1 MADTQLT
8 YSDAVIMK
16 ALLSKDFSLIG
27 GAFEDSE
34 LTAIKKCAFQGAGAT
49 LTKLVLPSITAIP
62 SGALRDCTGLTT
74 LDITWGEILTMGGDA
89 LRGARL
95 PNGALTLSKL
105 SSMGDG
111 VFAGC
116 TQLTSFSAPLMTS
129 SGGTD
134 ATYGTAQQGVFRDC
148 TGLTT
153 VNLPSL
159 RTTSQYFFR
168 CCTNLTSVTFTGLTQ
183 IGGFTF
189 QNCTGLTKLKF
200 PAAVTNISGNAFN
213 GCTNLTAV
221 IFPNITSVP
230 SATTASFTGSPI
242 LNGTCYVYVPES
254 LLASVKSASN
264 WTAIS
269 DMIRA
274 CEDYPEICA

>member
-1 MADTQLT
+1 MADTKLT

-27 GAFEDSE
+27 GAFEDSA

-49 LTKLVLPSITAIP
+49 LAKIVLPSITAIP
-62 SGALRDCTGLTT
+62 SGALRGCTGLTT
-74 LDITWGEILTMGGDA
+74 LDITWDEILTIGSDA
-89 LRGARL
+89 LREARL
-95 PNGALTLSKL
+95 PDGALTLSKL
-105 SSMGDG
+105 TSIGDG
-111 VFAGC
+111 AFAGC
-116 TQLTSFSAPLMTS
+116 TALTSFSAPVLSS

-134 ATYGTAQQGVFRDC
+134 SAYGTAQQGVFRDC
-148 TGLTT
+148 TGLTS
-153 VNLPSL
+153 VSLPAI

-168 CCTNLTSVTFTGLTQ
+168 GCTALADVTLTGLTQ

-189 QNCTGLTKLKF
+189 HNCTGLTKLKF
-200 PAAVTNISGNAFN
+200 PAAVTNVSGNVFN

-230 SATTASFTGSPI
+230 TATTASFTGSPI
-242 LNGTCYVYVPES
+242 LSGTCYVYVPES
-254 LLASVKSASN
+254 LLSSVKAASN
-264 WTAIS
+264 WSAVA

-274 CEDYPEICA
+274 CEDYPEICD